1 MADAAI
7 SAPRPRLRSSSRGIS
22 LKDTEL
28 IALIG
33 TEVEGGYFVRDRDY
47 QEIERVLK
55 TLLHRFE
62 RVVGKRSVV
71 ETGQVITVYHA
82 SKACGR
88 RLLRQAH
95 ESDFA

>member
-1 MADAAI
+1 MAQ
-7 SAPRPRLRSSSRGIS
+7 RGVS
-22 LKDTEL
+22 LSDIEL

-33 TEVEGGYFVRDRDY
+33 TEVEGGYFVRHKDY

-55 TLLHRFE
+55 NLLRRFE

-71 ETGQVITVYHA
+71 DADQVITVYHA
-82 SKACGR
+82 SKARRR
-88 RLLRQAH
+88 RLLRHAH